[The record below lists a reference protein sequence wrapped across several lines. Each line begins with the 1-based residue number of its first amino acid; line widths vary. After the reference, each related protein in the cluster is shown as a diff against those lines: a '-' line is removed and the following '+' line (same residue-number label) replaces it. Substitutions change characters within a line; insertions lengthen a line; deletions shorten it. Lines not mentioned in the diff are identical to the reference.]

1 MKLGLGLY
9 RHMLDRNHY
18 NFAKQCGC
26 THVVVHLVD
35 YFNKGKQG
43 NKNNQPIGDGSGWG
57 YAGEQDKIWGV
68 QELLQ
73 IKKEINAAGLEWEA
87 IENFDPA
94 MWYDVL
100 LDGPRKQQ
108 QMENLK
114 QIIRNV
120 GAAGIPIFGY
130 NFSLAG
136 VSSRIIGKF
145 ARGGAESVGMDAV
158 DERPLPNGMIWN
170 MVYDREA
177 PSGFQ
182 LPVQPED
189 LWQRLTYFL
198 EELIPVAEAAGVTL
212 AAHPDDPPMPVVRRT
227 PRLVYQPDLYQK
239 LLDIMPGKR
248 NALEFCLGSIA
259 EMTEGNIY
267 EATEKYAPHI
277 AYVHFRNVKGKVPS
291 YREVFIDE
299 GDIDMIRIMRILKE
313 NSFNGVLIPDHSPQ
327 MSCDAPWHAGM
338 AYTLGYM
345 RAALTQL

>member
-57 YAGEQDKIWGV
+57 YAGEKDKIWGV

-177 PSGFQ
+177 PSGVQ

-299 GDIDMIRIMRILKE
+299 GDIDMIRIMRILKK

-345 RAALTQL
+345 RAALTHL